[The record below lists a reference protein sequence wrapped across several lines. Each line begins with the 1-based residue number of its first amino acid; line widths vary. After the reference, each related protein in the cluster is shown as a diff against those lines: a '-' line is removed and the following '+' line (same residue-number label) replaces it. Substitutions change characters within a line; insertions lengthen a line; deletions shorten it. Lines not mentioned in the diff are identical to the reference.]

1 MQKRRAILS
10 LLLLLPAPSLA
21 VWAGMIAW
29 PDTVLGK
36 TLFAL
41 SKVWI
46 LALPAAWYFGIER
59 QRLSMR
65 RPAIGGILFG
75 AASGL
80 VLAAAI
86 FAGYWIFGRTWI
98 DPAVV
103 KGLVAKVGLGR
114 PAVYLAG
121 AAYWVLVNALL
132 EEYVWRWFVFR
143 QFRTFLPAMAAVAA
157 SALGFTLHHIV
168 AMQTYFSPLVTAI
181 ASTGIFIGGSLWS
194 WCCWRFGTIWPAY
207 VSHAIVDV
215 AIFAIGYHILFG

>member
-1 MQKRRAILS
+1 MQKRNAILS
-10 LLLLLPAPSLA
+10 LLLLLPVPSLA

-29 PDTVLGK
+29 PDTILGK
-36 TLFAL
+36 TVFAL

-46 LALPAAWYFGIER
+46 LALPAVWYFGIER
-59 QRLSMR
+59 QRLSMA
-65 RPAIGGILFG
+65 RPKMRGLWVGAVLGLALSILI
-75 AASGL
+75 
-80 VLAAAI
+80 V
-86 FAGYWIFGRTWI
+86 AGYYTLGRNWI
-98 DPAVV
+98 DPEIV

-132 EEYVWRWFVFR
+132 EEYVWRWFVYR
-143 QFRTFLPAMAAVAA
+143 QFSRLLPGLAAIAA

-168 AMQTYFSPLVTAI
+168 AMQTYFPPHVVAI

-194 WCCWRFGTIWPAY
+194 WCYWKFGTVWPGY

-215 AIFAIGYHILFG
+215 AVFAIGYHILFQ